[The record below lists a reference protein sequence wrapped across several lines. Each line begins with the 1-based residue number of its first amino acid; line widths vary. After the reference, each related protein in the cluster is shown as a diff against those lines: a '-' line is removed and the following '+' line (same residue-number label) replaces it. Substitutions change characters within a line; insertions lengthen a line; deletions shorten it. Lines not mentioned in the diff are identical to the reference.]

1 MAANARQETDSPVTF
16 DTVMNVAGQW
26 ILQLRRRRA
35 ALPVS
40 RTCRRIALSELRR
53 RSGTPRLARTKAM
66 YTSPSFCKKIQRC
79 SKQHRLWPENIE
91 EKSAYGHVE
100 TYVCMRENCP
110 RWSWTKP
117 ASVGALIDAR
127 RDGQP
132 KNVPPACQRKKDL
145 EIFSPNHLEIFGEF
159 TPLC

>member
-40 RTCRRIALSELRR
+40 RTCRRIAYAELRR

-100 TYVCMRENCP
+100 TYVCLRENCP

-132 KNVPPACQRKKDL
+132 KNVPPACQRKNGPRN
-145 EIFSPNHLEIFGEF
+145 FF
-159 TPLC
+159 TQPLGDFWRIYPLC